1 MQQEKANRN
10 VFKAKAYQKVLGQ
23 IQDLSDDVAIRTME
37 DLDQAHIQ
45 GIGSSIRAKLE
56 EILATGTTQ
65 AIDADRVRAI
75 ESIEAL
81 SSIMSI
87 GPVKAKDLYE
97 KHGIDSI
104 ETLIE
109 RVQQTPDLLNDKQK
123 MGLHYHAE
131 FTLRIPREEMIKHEA
146 YIRKAIEDSA
156 VLRKVIPLDA
166 LAIAG
171 SYRRGLTSSGD
182 IDVLMTGTENHLHE
196 LVEMLKT
203 KKYIVDVFALGE
215 KKLMAVCKL
224 PRHKHYRRIDIMH
237 TAPEQF
243 PFALLYF
250 TGSQKFNIL
259 MRQQALNLGYSMN
272 EYGLTPTRSGSGSGS
287 DSDSDSGSAT
297 ENAAAPPV
305 LRSEHEVFAF
315 LNLMYVPP
323 TEREAVGSSGVL
335 AVL

>member
-1 MQQEKANRN
+1 MQE
-10 VFKAKAYQKVLGQ
+10 
-23 IQDLSDDVAIRTME
+23 LSADVSIRTTE
-37 DLDQAHIQ
+37 DLDHANIQ
-45 GIGSSIRAKLE
+45 GIGTSIRAKIE
-56 EILATGTTQ
+56 EILTTGTTQ

-87 GPVKAKDLYE
+87 GPVKAKELYE

-104 ETLIE
+104 EMLID
-109 RVQQTPDLLNDKQK
+109 RVRGNPDLLNDKQK

-131 FTLRIPREEMIKHEA
+131 FALRIPRDEMIKHEA
-146 YIRKAIEDSA
+146 YIRKAI
-156 VLRKVIPLDA
+156 KIIPLES
-166 LAIAG
+166 LEIAG
-171 SYRRGLTSSGD
+171 SYRRGLASSGD
-182 IDVLMTGTENHLHE
+182 IDVLITGTKNHLHE

-203 KKYIVDVFALGE
+203 KKYIVDVFALGD

-224 PRHKHYRRIDIMH
+224 PRHKHYRRIDIMY

-272 EYGLTPTRSGSGSGS
+272 EYGLTPTRSGSDS
-287 DSDSDSGSAT
+287 DSDSDSDT
-297 ENAAAPPV
+297 ENVAAPPV